1 MPDTNVDLSVTL
13 AGMTMKNPVVVASG
27 TFGFGREYG
36 QFYDL
41 GQLGGICAKGL
52 TLNPREGNPA
62 PRIAE
67 TPMGILNSVGL
78 QNPGV
83 DAFIAHE
90 LPFLRNFDVKVI
102 ANISGNTPEEY
113 GIMCEKLAGAG
124 VDMIEVNISCPNV
137 KAGGLAY
144 GTRPELAAEVTEIAK
159 KHSTVPVMVK
169 LSPNVT
175 DIVQIAKAVEDAGA
189 DALSLINTLLG
200 MRIDIHSRRPILKNN
215 MGGLSGPAVFPVAV
229 RMVYQVRQATKL
241 PILGMGGVS
250 RGEDAAQLMLAGAS
264 AVAVGTALFA
274 DPYAPIRVRDELAAL
289 AAGQGLERAAEL
301 IGGYDIVDATVAE
314 KALPYCNIVCV
325 TGTEMMDMLSG
336 YLSVLWEQDAES
348 VGGGMPNDDFYYG
361 A

>member
-1 MPDTNVDLSVTL
+1 MPDVNLSVTL

-27 TFGFGREYG
+27 TFGFGREYS
-36 QFYDL
+36 QFFDL
-41 GQLGGICAKGL
+41 SELGGICAKGL
-52 TLNPREGNPA
+52 TLLPREGNPA

-83 DAFIAHE
+83 DAFITEE
-90 LPFLRNFDVKVI
+90 LPFLRQYDTKVI

-144 GTRPELAAEVTEIAK
+144 GTRPELAAEVTHVAK
-159 KHSTVPVMVK
+159 AHAGQVPVMVK

-175 DIVQIAKAVEDAGA
+175 DITEIARAVEGA
-189 DALSLINTLLG
+189 ISLINTIRG
-200 MRIDIHSRRPILKNN
+200 MRIDVNTRRPILKMNT
-215 MGGLSGPAVFPVAV
+215 GGLSGPAVLPVAV
-229 RMVYQVRQATKL
+229 RMVWEVAQAVKV

-250 RGEDAAQLMLAGAS
+250 KGEDAAQLMLAGAS

-274 DPYAPIRVRDELAAL
+274 DPYTPLKVRDGLAVL
-289 AAGQGLERAAEL
+289 AAGQGLAAVREL
-301 IGGYDIVDATVAE
+301 TGKV
-314 KALPYCNIVCV
+314 LP
-325 TGTEMMDMLSG
+325 
-336 YLSVLWEQDAES
+336 W
-348 VGGGMPNDDFYYG
+348 
-361 A
+361 